1 MSNSLRLHF
10 PGRFSSTRFLQL
22 LLISVLMLLTRNG
35 DAQLYWRID
44 NGSASITSASWST
57 TGSAPFTSAWV
68 AGSPIIFT
76 ANSNISYVSFTS
88 VANLT
93 VTNGSTVNW
102 TPAGV
107 YNGGIV
113 PRIFNIGTGC
123 TLNWNGQVFNAGTF
137 GITKSGTGTWNMG
150 SVSGNYSGGFTLG
163 AGTITYTGASSNPFG
178 TGALNINGGIITPID
193 GTVRS
198 FPNSITVGG
207 DFQLGDV
214 INVPSGTGNITF
226 SGTVNLGAANRTI
239 TIGNSGSY
247 NFSGI
252 ISGGLGIGLNVAASS
267 SGRIIL
273 SNASNTYF
281 GATTINSGILQGG
294 VSNFL
299 PSNTALVLAN
309 AASAQLLAN
318 GAGINTTVGSIA
330 GGGPTGGNINIGNN
344 NLSTGGDNTSTSYGG
359 VISGT
364 GGSFTKTGTGTQTLT
379 GANTYSGATNV
390 NGGSLLVNGS
400 LNSASTVN
408 VASAGTLGGSGNAP
422 GTIALSGTVSPGGAA
437 TTTGTFNTGA
447 VTFGA
452 NSTYLCEVSNVA
464 GTQGA
469 ASGWDFLNVSGAINV
484 SATPIN
490 ITLTGLG
497 GNGFNN
503 NATYTWIIATGTSI
517 VGFNPANFSVTHS
530 GFSATGTFAVE
541 QSGNSLQVVYT
552 PPSGNTI
559 TLTPLTQ
566 LPGGSYCN
574 GVANNTITLTYVTSG
589 TVTAP
594 AIELSDATG
603 SFLSGTVQLPGT
615 ITPGSPNTIT
625 GVIPAGQ
632 PASALYRV
640 RIISSD
646 AIPVISGNN
655 GNNLT
660 VTNALVPSVSIAITA
675 GANPSC
681 AGSSITF
688 TATPVNG
695 GAPGYQWRRNGV
707 DIGGANSVTYT
718 SSSLANGDVISCRM
732 TSSLSCI
739 TASSVLSNNITLTV
753 NNLPANPGN
762 PVAAGVNP
770 SCGSNSLNTMA
781 PDPNTTFYWQGT
793 VLNGQSTLNSTASA
807 YPVSASGTYY
817 VTALST
823 DGCWSAGSGSIAITV
838 NNAASISAQPADRNI
853 NAGTNTTFSV
863 TAANA
868 TAYQWQENTGS
879 GFADI
884 VNGGVYSGATSATLT
899 LTGVPIGFNGYT
911 YRCIIKAG
919 ACADLP
925 SNGALL
931 SVNPVPW
938 EDFETGS
945 KPSYTPSAV
954 LCTAGT
960 WAFNEALLATDVV
973 NDFIIGTK
981 SARIN
986 INGEIQMFFN
996 LPSLGVVRLSHR
1008 TYGSDANSNWQLQ
1021 GSTNNGATWAAF
1033 SSPVF
1038 TATSTVQTANIL
1050 VNIAGNIR
1058 FRIVNLET
1066 SGNHRINID
1075 DIYVTAY
1082 NGCVTP
1088 TGQAT
1093 YSSVNSVLSTSMTI
1107 NFGAGTGGNGRIV
1120 VVKQGSPVTGFPTSG
1135 VNYLP
1140 GSSDF
1145 STGLPTIAPNEKVV
1159 YNGTG
1164 TSVNVTGLTP
1174 NTTYFFQVF
1183 EYAGTNCYLVSTV
1196 ANTGSAA
1203 TACNIPAT
1211 NASAVNASA
1220 VTTTTATLSWTNGSG
1235 SNRLVVVNAGS
1246 PVSGA
1251 PVNGN
1256 TYSVNSSFSAAPAF
1270 APGTGKTVY
1279 NSTSNTVSLT
1289 NLASNTLYH
1298 VAVFEFNS
1306 GTNCYVSTGAVASF
1320 ATGSLLSDIV
1330 SANGESSCI
1339 SSVINSNIT
1348 TVSDGVQAWQIAVR
1362 DGGASAPDLDGL
1374 PTIVNSIV
1382 ITQGAGNTVA
1392 DWTNLQSAALFDG
1405 STLISTGVITA
1416 NNITFSG
1423 APLVTVADN
1432 GSKTLSLRIS
1442 LKATTTI
1449 PNTIDG
1455 RIFRFSI
1462 TQGNITLAGS
1472 GSSGKNLS
1480 APVATSD
1487 VTKDVV
1493 CVVAT
1498 KLVYTVQP
1506 SNTGQND
1513 AMLPNVVVKAY
1524 DANNNVDL
1532 NFTQAV
1538 TITSTAGLGLLGTP
1552 ISATAIAGVATF
1564 TGIKHTTTGT
1574 YTMTAASGGVTNA
1587 VSASYVINTVTT
1599 FAPGDFAILAVNN
1612 NNTNNVDEIAFVVF
1626 KEIAQGTSFYM
1637 TDNGYERVNAGQ
1649 WGGTEGVVRLTY
1661 TGAAAGGPAPAG
1673 SVFVIQGN
1681 NASFNML
1688 RCGVSDNG
1696 NWTINPRAL
1705 FPFSSTPY
1713 YFNMNN
1719 NDQVWFTQGGNWT
1732 SASGSATSH
1741 DATTDG
1747 TVLYGWTGIDWKPN
1761 IGNTP
1766 VTWTTQGSRLYPQMG
1781 CFSTNLNL
1789 PTDIGKY
1796 KYVGPMTAATR
1807 LGWISRINDISN
1819 WQSYTDNPSYDA
1831 APINYATGTG
1841 FVCPFTVSP
1850 GVPVDGKWTGAK
1862 NSDWFD
1868 CNNWDTR
1875 EVPNA
1880 TISVVIDNT
1889 AISDCVVD
1897 NVTYATNAIQY
1908 GNAANCFNLTVNN
1921 KLLSTGNPADVIN
1934 VNGNFSL
1941 TGGATLNMTGGGT
1954 FNLQTGSWTKT
1965 ASTFTSGT
1973 GTVSYNSAANQNIA
1987 VEDYFNLSSTSTG
2000 SRVFQSGSVTGIAGT
2015 FSKGTNAYTF
2025 TGSTINYNGAGAQT
2039 ITPFTAGL
2047 STGSTYHHLRLS
2059 NSGVKSLGGST
2070 DVEADLQLN
2079 NTVTL
2084 SLGNHFLNLKSTAT
2098 QTARVAPVAAGV
2110 NITYGTG
2117 RFVVERYFPG
2127 RRAWRMI
2134 TAPVTAEAS
2143 RTLFNSYQVGGSNS
2157 LAGSGTYITGPTAPA
2172 NGLDVSP
2179 LNNFSLRTF
2188 NQATSVW
2195 DGVSDPAV
2203 RLISGTAGIS
2213 GAPDNTAYFMFV
2225 RGDRTPANVDA
2236 FNQFGTVNET
2246 TLRDTGFIQYK
2257 SYTFN
2262 CNPSAG
2268 THKYTAIGNPYASP
2282 VDFDNVTKIDVANKF
2297 HAWDP
2302 KLSTV
2307 GGYVVV
2313 DRALGSIT
2321 PNFSTQTNIIQSKQA
2336 VLVETT
2342 GAAPTV
2348 TFSEAAKSA
2357 TNNLTL
2363 FRPSVNRQTA
2373 SLNSNLYIVNA
2384 DGSTTPADG
2393 NLVQFDAMFSN
2404 ASDQLDAV
2412 RFTNINETFGI
2423 ANAGNL
2429 HIVDRRPFPVRGDS
2443 IQFNLRRT
2451 RRLQYRLQ
2459 LEADKLAMGNLQAY
2473 LEDKYSKTSTPIKMN
2488 GITDYDFEVNADAAS
2503 AAADRLY
2510 IVFRRGVRFTDINAV
2525 PVVSDVVVNWQ
2536 LENDGDLQRFEVER
2550 APEGGA
2556 FEKVAEVTQRK
2567 GASTT
2572 WTYTD
2577 ANLAPGVYSFR
2588 VKGITAT
2595 GVTDYTEEV
2604 RVKITARKAGMYVYP
2619 NPVTGQYIGLQ
2630 MAQQPAGI
2638 YQVRLLSAEGSVVL
2652 RKQLVHDAG
2661 TATEQVQCPAGLP
2674 AGTYRLEVTGP
2685 DKRRESLLVMVGR

>member
-1 MSNSLRLHF
+1 MATSVLFRSISHLIS
-10 PGRFSSTRFLQL
+10 GRIRGFLQL
-22 LLISVLMLLTRNG
+22 LLISAAVLLSHNG
-35 DAQLYWRID
+35 QAQLYWRVD
-44 NGSASITSASWST
+44 NVSAAINSANWST
-57 TGSAPFTSAWV
+57 TGAPPYTSPWV
-68 AGSPIIFT
+68 
-76 ANSNISYVSFTS
+76 ANSNIIFSANSAISYVSLTNVGNITLTS
-88 VANLT
+88 GNTA
-93 VTNGSTVNW
+93 W
-102 TPAGV
+102 TG
-107 YNGGIV
+107 
-113 PRIFNIGTGC
+113 
-123 TLNWNGQVFNAGTF
+123 AGTF
-137 GITKSGTGTWNMG
+137 TTSGAIRTVNIAGGSTLTWTGQAVSAAVGTGFIKDGAGTWNLG
-150 SVSGNYSGGFTLG
+150 TLASSYPGGFTLS
-163 AGTITYTGASSNPFG
+163 AGTIIFSGNNTAFG
-178 TGALNINGGIITPID
+178 SGNLNINGGVIANNS
-193 GTVRS
+193 GGLR
-198 FPNSITVGG
+198 SITNATVNVGN
-207 DFQLGDV
+207 DFQLG
-214 INVPSGTGNITF
+214 NTLGTNNITF
-226 SGTVNLGAANRTI
+226 TGGINLGSSPKII
-239 TIGNSGSY
+239 TIGSAATYTFSGSLTG
-247 NFSGI
+247 SL
-252 ISGGLGIGLNVAASS
+252 SAGLTVASTS
-267 SGRIIL
+267 SGRIVL
-273 SNASNTYF
+273 SNSGNNYP
-281 GATTINSGILQGG
+281 GATIINSGILQAGIAN
-294 VSNFL
+294 SL
-299 PSNTALVLAN
+299 PATTALSLAN
-309 AASAQLLAN
+309 VASAQFQLN
-318 GAGINTTVGSIA
+318 NNNTTVGSIA
-330 GGGPTGGNINIGNN
+330 GGGATGGNIILGSGA
-344 NLSTGGDNTSTSYGG
+344 LSTGGANTNTSYGG

-364 GGSFTKTGTGTQTLT
+364 GSFTKTGTGIQTLT
-379 GANTYSGATNV
+379 GANTYTGTTSV
-390 NGGSLLVNGS
+390 NGGALLVNGS
-400 LNSASTVN
+400 TSSLSAVTVG
-408 VASAGTLGGSGNAP
+408 ASGTLGGSGTLA
-422 GTIALSGTVSPGGAA
+422 GTVAVNGTVSPAGAVN
-437 TTTGTFNTGA
+437 TTGTLNTGA
-447 VTFGA
+447 TTFGA

-464 GTQGA
+464 GTAGA
-469 ASGWDFLNVSGAINV
+469 ASGWDFLNSSGAINV
-484 SATPIN
+484 SASPIN
-490 ITLTGLG
+490 ISLAGLA
-497 GNGFNN
+497 GNGFVNTN
-503 NATYTWIIATGTSI
+503 TYTWIIATGTSI
-517 VGFNPANFSVTHS
+517 VGFNPANFTITPS
-530 GFSATGTFAVE
+530 GFAFTGIFSIE

-559 TLTPLTQ
+559 TLSPLNQ
-566 LPGGSYCN
+566 LLGGSYCN

-603 SFLSGTVQLPGT
+603 SFASGTVQLPGT

-625 GVIPAGQ
+625 GIVPPGQ
-632 PASALYRV
+632 TPGASYRV
-640 RIISSD
+640 RIISAD

-655 GNNLT
+655 GNNIT
-660 VTNALVPSVSIAITA
+660 ITNAVVPSVSIAISA
-675 GANPSC
+675 GTNPSC
-681 AGSSITF
+681 TGSSITF

-695 GAPGYQWRRNGV
+695 GTPGYQWRRNGI
-707 DIGGANSVTYT
+707 DIGGATSATYST
-718 SSSLANGDVISCRM
+718 STLVNGDVISCRM

-739 TASSVLSNNITLTV
+739 TAASVLSNNITLTV

-770 SCGSNSLNTMA
+770 SCGSNSLSPMS

-793 VLNGQSTLNSTASA
+793 VLNGQSTANPTSA
-807 YPVSASGTYY
+807 AYTVSASGTYY
-817 VTALST
+817 VTAQST

-838 NNAASISAQPADRNI
+838 NDPASISAQPADRNI

-868 TAYQWQENTGS
+868 TGYQWQENTGS
-879 GFADI
+879 GFVDV
-884 VNGGVYSGATSATLT
+884 VNGGIYAGATTSTLT
-899 LTGVPIGFNGYT
+899 LTGVPLGNNGYL
-911 YRCIIKAG
+911 YRCVVKAG
-919 ACADLP
+919 ACADLL
-925 SNGALL
+925 SNQALL
-931 SVNPVPW
+931 AVNPVPW

-1008 TYGSDANSNWQLQ
+1008 TYGSDPNSTWQLQ
-1021 GSTNNGATWAAF
+1021 ASTNNGTTWAAF
-1033 SSPVF
+1033 SSPVY
-1038 TATSTVQTANIL
+1038 TATSTVQTVDIL
-1050 VNIAGNIR
+1050 VNIAGNVR

-1075 DIYVTAY
+1075 DIYVTTY

-1093 YSSVNSVLSTSMTI
+1093 YSSVNTVLATSMNI
-1107 NFGAGTGGNGRIV
+1107 NFGAGTGGAGRIV

-1145 STGLPTIAPNEKVV
+1145 STALPTIAANEKVV

-1164 TSVNVTGLTP
+1164 TSVNVTGLNP
-1174 NTTYFFQVF
+1174 NTTYYFQIF

-1196 ANTGSAA
+1196 SNTGSAA
-1203 TACNIPAT
+1203 TACNTPVT
-1211 NASAVNASA
+1211 NASAVSASA

-1235 SNRLVVVNAGS
+1235 TNRLVVVNAGNAVAGS
-1246 PVSGA
+1246 

-1256 TYSVNSSFSAAPAF
+1256 SYSVNSSFSAAPAF
-1270 APGTGKTVY
+1270 TPGTGKTVFNGTG
-1279 NSTSNTVSLT
+1279 NSVALT
-1289 NLASNTLYH
+1289 NLASNTVYH

-1306 GTNCYVSTGAVASF
+1306 GTNCYVSTGAVTSF

-1330 SANGESSCI
+1330 SADGESSCI
-1339 SSVINSNIT
+1339 SSVINANIV
-1348 TVSDGVQAWQIAVR
+1348 TVANGVQAWQFEVR
-1362 DGGASAPDLDGL
+1362 DGGASAPDADGL

-1382 ITQGAGNTVA
+1382 ITQGTGNTVA

-1405 STLISTGVITA
+1405 ATLISTGVITA

-1432 GSKTLSLRIS
+1432 ASKTLSLRIS

-1455 RIFRFSI
+1455 RVFRFSI

-1472 GSSGKNLS
+1472 GSSGKNVS

-1493 CVVAT
+1493 CVVAS
-1498 KLVYTVQP
+1498 KLVFTVQP

-1513 AMLPNVVVKAY
+1513 AMLPNVVVTAY
-1524 DANNNVDL
+1524 DANNNIDL
-1532 NFTQAV
+1532 NFTQA
-1538 TITSTAGLGLLGTP
+1538 ISLTSTAGAGLLGTP
-1552 ISATAIAGVATF
+1552 LSATAIAGVATF
-1564 TGIKHTTTGT
+1564 TGVKHTTTGT
-1574 YTMTAASGGVTNA
+1574 YTMTAASAGVTSA
-1587 VSASYVINTVTT
+1587 VSASYVISVVTT

-1626 KEIAQGTSFYM
+1626 KDIVAGTSFYM

-1661 TGAAAGGPAPAG
+1661 TGAAAGGAPAPAG

-1688 RCGVSDNG
+1688 KCGVSDNG
-1696 NWTINPRAL
+1696 NWTIQPRAL
-1705 FPFSSTPY
+1705 FPSTPTAY

-1719 NDQVWFTQGGNWT
+1719 NDQVWFTQGGTWT

-1747 TVLYGWTGIDWKPN
+1747 TILYGWTGIDWKPN

-1766 VTWTTQGSRLYPQMG
+1766 TTWTTQGSRLYPQMG

-1789 PTDIGKY
+1789 PVDIGKY
-1796 KYVGPMTAATR
+1796 KYTGPMTAATR
-1807 LGWISRINDISN
+1807 LGWISRINDIGNWTSYFSN
-1819 WQSYTDNPSYDA
+1819 AAYDA
-1831 APINYATGTG
+1831 AAINYAGGTG
-1841 FVCPFTVSP
+1841 FSCPFTVTP
-1850 GVPVDGKWTGAK
+1850 GVPVDGKWTGTK
-1862 NSDWFD
+1862 NTDWFD

-1889 AISDCVVD
+1889 ATFNCVVD
-1897 NVTYATNAIQY
+1897 NVTYASNAVQY

-1921 KLLSTGNPADVIN
+1921 KTLSTGNPADVIN
-1934 VNGNFSL
+1934 VNGNFTL

-1987 VEDYFNLSSTSTG
+1987 VEDYFNLTSTSTG
-2000 SRVFQSGSVTGIAGT
+2000 TRVFQNGAVTGIAGT
-2015 FSKGTNAYTF
+2015 FTKGTNAYTF
-2025 TGSTINYNGAGAQT
+2025 TGSTVNYNGAGAQT

-2079 NTVTL
+2079 SAITL
-2084 SLGNHFLNLKSTAT
+2084 SLGNHYLNLKSTAT
-2098 QTARVAPVAAGV
+2098 QTARVAPVASGV
-2110 NITYGTG
+2110 NITYGSG

-2134 TAPVTAEAS
+2134 TAPVTADPS
-2143 RTLFNSYQVGGSNS
+2143 RTLFSSYQVGGSNS
-2157 LAGSGTYITGPTAPA
+2157 LPGSGTYITGPTAPA
-2172 NGLDVSP
+2172 NGLDISP

-2188 NQATSVW
+2188 NQATSAW

-2203 RLISGTAGIS
+2203 RLISGTGGVS
-2213 GAPDNTAYFMFV
+2213 GTPDNTAYFMFV

-2246 TLRDTGFIQYK
+2246 TLRDTGFIQHQ
-2257 SYTFN
+2257 SYTFP
-2262 CNPSAG
+2262 CNPSTG

-2282 VDFDNVTKIDVANKF
+2282 VDFDNVTRVSVANKF
-2297 HAWDP
+2297 QAWDP
-2302 KLSTV
+2302 KLNTV

-2313 DRALGSIT
+2313 DRALGTIT
-2321 PNFSTQTNIIQSKQA
+2321 PNFSTQTQVIQSKQA
-2336 VLVETT
+2336 ILVETT
-2342 GAAPTV
+2342 GASPEV
-2348 TFSEAAKSA
+2348 TFEEADKSA
-2357 TNNLTL
+2357 ADNLTL
-2363 FRPSVNRQTA
+2363 FRPVRSMKLP

-2384 DGSTTPADG
+2384 DGTLTGADG
-2393 NLVQFDAMFSN
+2393 NLVQFDPQFRN
-2404 ASDQLDAV
+2404 ESDELDAV

-2429 HIVDRRPFPVRGDS
+2429 HMVDRRPMLKRGDS
-2443 IQFNLRRT
+2443 IQYNLRRT

-2459 LEADKLAMGNLQAY
+2459 LQADKLAQGNLQGY
-2473 LEDKYSKTSTPIKMN
+2473 LEDKYLKTSTPISMH
-2488 GITDYDFEVNADAAS
+2488 GVTDYDFEVTADAAS

-2510 IVFRRGVRFTDINAV
+2510 IVFRRGLRFTDINAV

-2556 FEKVAEVTQRK
+2556 FEKVAEVAQRK
-2567 GASTT
+2567 GASNT
-2572 WTYTD
+2572 WAYTD
-2577 ANLAPGVYSFR
+2577 ANLAPGVYSYR
-2588 VKGITAT
+2588 VKGVTAT

-2619 NPVTGQYIGLQ
+2619 NPVSGQSIGLQ
-2630 MAQQPAGI
+2630 MAQHPAGM
-2638 YQVRLLSAEGSVVL
+2638 YQVRLLSADGNVVL

-2661 TATEQVQCPAGLP
+2661 TATEQVQYPAGLP